1 MQPGLACLARM
12 GGDHLARASGEA
24 VGSPL
29 GLKRRGGDKGRPG
42 GQGLGGTQGL
52 INKGLTIRVNFKV
65 RSNEGKI
72 V

>member
-1 MQPGLACLARM
+1 MVKDKEQAR
-12 GGDHLARASGEA
+12 GA
-24 VGSPL
+24 VW
-29 GLKRRGGDKGRPG
+29 
-42 GQGLGGTQGL
+42 GTQGL